1 LESKTKKPSIKSS
14 KTQSDE
20 SITTD
25 HGTPSSH
32 ADKVLEW
39 IDETFEVII
48 YPSGFED
55 CIVGVGERFG
65 GPPVA
70 VLDVE
75 KMFKKMEKDGM
86 TREEAIEYFE
96 FNILGAHVGEENPVY
111 LHIPDF
117 KIETK
122 TTGRKGAQT
131 E

>member
-1 LESKTKKPSIKSS
+1 MEKKAAKKPSKSS
-14 KTQSDE
+14 R
-20 SITTD
+20 
-25 HGTPSSH
+25 TPSAKPRPKATGTRSSR
-32 ADKVLEW
+32 ANDILKW

-65 GPPVA
+65 GPPMA

-111 LHIPDF
+111 MHIPNF
-117 KIETK
+117 KVEKK
-122 TTGRKGAQT
+122 TTRGKGTQAK
-131 E
+131 